1 MVTFSMFSALLTA
14 PWCRVQEGHHR
25 WWPLN
30 KEGERFV
37 RLRRSND
44 EYRYWLY
51 AANPPPSK
59 HGGPWIFSFPQ
70 MAFISKCCFAE
81 CGCYF
86 ACCKGSFS
94 PQARTF
100 YLDIDVWM
108 DALSMCRQL
117 YTWRVWSLNLSD
129 SWECSFLRGS
139 FTETLKDMLK
149 ICDHAVCVRIKILCF
164 HCLQPSESSIGV

>member
-1 MVTFSMFSALLTA
+1 MAGNSSQWSGVGPNFQQ
-14 PWCRVQEGHHR
+14 RGGVQEGHHR

-59 HGGPWIFSFPQ
+59 NGGPVIFSFPQ

-81 CGCYF
+81 CGCYLAVAKDLF
-86 ACCKGSFS
+86 VHKH
-94 PQARTF
+94 
-100 YLDIDVWM
+100 
-108 DALSMCRQL
+108 
-117 YTWRVWSLNLSD
+117 
-129 SWECSFLRGS
+129 
-139 FTETLKDMLK
+139 TLF
-149 ICDHAVCVRIKILCF
+149 IWI
-164 HCLQPSESSIGV
+164 

>member
-1 MVTFSMFSALLTA
+1 MFRCS
-14 PWCRVQEGHHR
+14 PGCRVQEGHHR

-30 KEGERFV
+30 QEGERFV

-44 EYRYWLY
+44 KYHYWLY

-59 HGGPWIFSFPQ
+59 HGGLWIFSFPQ

-94 PQARTF
+94 PQSGTF
-100 YLDIDVWM
+100 YLDIDAWT

-117 YTWRVWSLNLSD
+117 YTWRVWSLNPSD
-129 SWECSFLRGS
+129 SWECSFIEALLQGLWRACWKS
-139 FTETLKDMLK
+139 VIMQ
-149 ICDHAVCVRIKILCF
+149 CV
-164 HCLQPSESSIGV
+164 